1 MLKPLPWALRPA
13 NVGISFPLSRK
24 KSVARLL
31 YDMNVYLIAECLFIF
46 GKIFDYMF
54 HIYQLFNM
62 SMPGVLHKGKI
73 SENPLISIPRP
84 DPAFA
89 STSIKASK
97 QPSKQT
103 NSAAQASARDAPR
116 TQFGLSASLMPGL
129 SQVLGL

>member
-1 MLKPLPWALRPA
+1 MCAVACHVLTGAA

-62 SMPGVLHKGKI
+62 LMPGVLHKGKI
-73 SENPLISIPRP
+73 R
-84 DPAFA
+84 
-89 STSIKASK
+89 
-97 QPSKQT
+97 T
-103 NSAAQASARDAPR
+103 NSVWARMSFYFPCKTNLNSREKKIGACMVF
-116 TQFGLSASLMPGL
+116 TYM
-129 SQVLGL
+129 